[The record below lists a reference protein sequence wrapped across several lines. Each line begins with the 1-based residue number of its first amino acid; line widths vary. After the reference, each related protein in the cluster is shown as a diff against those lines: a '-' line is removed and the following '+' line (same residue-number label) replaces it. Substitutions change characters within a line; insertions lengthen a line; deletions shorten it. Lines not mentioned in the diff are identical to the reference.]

1 MVQLTVTMYDIPP
14 RFVQT
19 VFAGYAAGTLMDV
32 LWFGMILRFLKVDRS
47 YFEEEENTIVRIVSG
62 ILVVGFIS
70 AAFGAVVVTEDIYG
84 AVAIGALI
92 GFYVSGTYNLLT
104 MARTSGRYTLLMVVV
119 DTFYG
124 MINLIVVYLVQHWV
138 QHY

>member
-1 MVQLTVTMYDIPP
+1 MY
-14 RFVQT
+14 
-19 VFAGYAAGTLMDV
+19 
-32 LWFGMILRFLKVDRS
+32 K
-47 YFEEEENTIVRIVSG
+47 
-62 ILVVGFIS
+62 
-70 AAFGAVVVTEDIYG
+70 DIYG

-104 MARTSGRYTLLMVVV
+104 MARISGRYTLLMVVV
-119 DTFYG
+119 DTCYG